1 MIILKAFFQEHGTCF
16 HQQDKFPLGYF
27 ACCFKTCMFCNFWH
41 TYEVC
46 IFNEK
51 CTLERELS
59 LFSFDGKEVLRLVLL
74 ICLCHGAHFTSNCA
88 VYTEHYLYIL
98 VMWASVSVYLQDH
111 SAFSYS
117 SLFKRSCSHN
127 QDTAAKRCGLVLMQI
142 LMFTKDFLCRA
153 SLHLDAAAQE
163 ACCQSCV
170 LNSEQNRMIETKL
183 WIQYNID
190 YIYVFIL
197 LLFGKSD
204 ILCAETTLLSSATTK
219 TPKSQLWVEDNS
231 ILLKTRFFTA
241 NFYSALWDAGGVAFP
256 ILHTCMNMCVKE
268 VLFWKKIFVIE
279 DVM

>member
-27 ACCFKTCMFCNFWH
+27 ACCFKTFMFCNFWH

-117 SLFKRSCSHN
+117 SLFKRWCSHN
-127 QDTAAKRCGLVLMQI
+127 QDTAAKCCGLVFNANINVYKRFSVSCQPTLRCSSTGG
-142 LMFTKDFLCRA
+142 LLPVLCFKFWTKQD
-153 SLHLDAAAQE
+153 DW
-163 ACCQSCV
+163 
-170 LNSEQNRMIETKL
+170 N
-183 WIQYNID
+183 
-190 YIYVFIL
+190 
-197 LLFGKSD
+197 
-204 ILCAETTLLSSATTK
+204 
-219 TPKSQLWVEDNS
+219 
-231 ILLKTRFFTA
+231 
-241 NFYSALWDAGGVAFP
+241 
-256 ILHTCMNMCVKE
+256 
-268 VLFWKKIFVIE
+268 
-279 DVM
+279 